1 MIDETGHEENRE
13 DNAQV
18 TQTSQILINLSILFL
33 SSFVFLSSVSDI
45 LLIIKFPR
53 KIIISST
60 SLKQTII
67 SKALPNEN
75 NC

>member
-45 LLIIKFPR
+45 LLIIKFHERSSSHPPR
-53 KIIISST
+53 
-60 SLKQTII
+60 
-67 SKALPNEN
+67 
-75 NC
+75 